1 MILVVILQDE
11 TFSMLV
17 LELSH
22 FESVPKRGIE
32 LHEVCFSLMSA
43 HIKAVTGDTI
53 LEQGVEFS
61 ISSASE
67 KRKPP
72 NLV

>member
-1 MILVVILQDE
+1 MSVLEDRSALEAIPNMILVVILQDE
-11 TFSMLV
+11 TFSILV

-53 LEQGVEFS
+53 L
-61 ISSASE
+61 
-67 KRKPP
+67 
-72 NLV
+72 